1 MGWDLLEVV
10 GCYDLSGIVELDCDV
25 VIYGVSVCLLSID
38 QSDCKAGLYGVPA
51 PHLAKHGRPGIVA
64 PSMVAF
70 VHHLDCLAGGSDISG
85 ATLLSDKFFLY
96 SDGA

>member
-1 MGWDLLEVV
+1 MGWGLLGVV
-10 GCYDLSGIVELDCDV
+10 GCYDLTGIIELYCDV
-25 VIYGVSVCLLSID
+25 VVDGVSVCLLSVN

-51 PHLAKHGRPGIVA
+51 PHLAKHSTAGIVA

-70 VHHLDCLAGGSDISG
+70 VHHLDRLVGGSDISG
-85 ATLLSDKFFLY
+85 ASLLSDKFFLY